1 MSRLAYILVLIAVLT
16 VPTLAHA
23 SAAGVIRDC
32 AEDGDLDRK
41 YSNKD
46 LKNAQGNLP
55 SDLDEYSDCREVIGG
70 AITGGSD
77 RGGGR
82 DNTPSEPS
90 AAKLEV
96 RARDRDEALLADA
109 GKRKPKLNVAGTD
122 VEPGKN
128 GLFDLSSASNG
139 MPLPLLLA
147 LIAGAVLAVAGGL
160 YALRNRIPFLA
171 RLPLPSINLPRVPF
185 PRRR

>member
-1 MSRLAYILVLIAVLT
+1 MSRLVYILVLTAVLA
-16 VPTLAHA
+16 VPTLAQA

-32 AEDGDLDRK
+32 AEDGDLDRS

-46 LKNAQGNLP
+46 LKDAQGNLP
-55 SDLDEYSDCREVIGG
+55 ADLDEYSDCREVIGG

-77 RGGGR
+77 KGGGR
-82 DNTPSEPS
+82 DNAPREPS
-90 AAKLEV
+90 TAKLEA
-96 RARDRDEALLADA
+96 RARDRDEAVLADA
-109 GKRKPKLNVAGTD
+109 GKRKPKVSVGGTD

-139 MPLPLLLA
+139 LPLPLLLA
-147 LIAGAVLAVAGGL
+147 LIAGGLLALSGGL